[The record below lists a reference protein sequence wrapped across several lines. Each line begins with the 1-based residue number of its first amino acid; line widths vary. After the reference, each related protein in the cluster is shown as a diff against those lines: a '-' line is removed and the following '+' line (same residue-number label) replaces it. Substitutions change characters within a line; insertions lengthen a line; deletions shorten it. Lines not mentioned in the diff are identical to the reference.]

1 MFKGFDKVKDIK
13 YVYTPL
19 YSSLCGVKL
28 DSNNKIQYLLSGH
41 IRRDGK
47 ISIGLCDFTEPWDN
61 LSLAQKKN
69 LNYRYEMGCE
79 CKIAPC
85 YTVPCSTTTDNE
97 CLWTDWVLDNSLSGE
112 QARQHACIKRMD
124 GSCGWYQD
132 GPPPEKDLLDLSD
145 PWGQSHAKPT
155 PHPSARP
162 GTRHGSQFSNVYIS
176 YALIFRSQ
184 RLQRSV
190 FKMFRVH
197 LAIIMNVRQR
207 VPIRRQM
214 FIMNTSTMARVSWQ
228 LVSAWF
234 LHVIYGYS
242 LVYSSCLF
250 KLALKERPFP
260 VEHFPYSAIET
271 LEKVCFENESIAI
284 PFKISHCCIEQF
296 CTVCAL
302 KCVCIFWTPGTFVN
316 SV

>member
-1 MFKGFDKVKDIK
+1 MYNTILK
-13 YVYTPL
+13 YFHV
-19 YSSLCGVKL
+19 
-28 DSNNKIQYLLSGH
+28 
-41 IRRDGK
+41 
-47 ISIGLCDFTEPWDN
+47 
-61 LSLAQKKN
+61 
-69 LNYRYEMGCE
+69 LNYSTRDQGIYSRLACSACMSKNYDFAIGHPFPHPLTC
-79 CKIAPC
+79 CCLCPVSQIAPC

-112 QARQHACIKRMD
+112 QARQHACIKRTD

-214 FIMNTSTMARVSWQ
+214 FIMNTSNPGQGVMTAC
-228 LVSAWF
+228 LC
-234 LHVIYGYS
+234 LI
-242 LVYSSCLF
+242 SSCNIWL
-250 KLALKERPFP
+250 
-260 VEHFPYSAIET
+260 
-271 LEKVCFENESIAI
+271 
-284 PFKISHCCIEQF
+284 
-296 CTVCAL
+296 
-302 KCVCIFWTPGTFVN
+302 
-316 SV
+316 